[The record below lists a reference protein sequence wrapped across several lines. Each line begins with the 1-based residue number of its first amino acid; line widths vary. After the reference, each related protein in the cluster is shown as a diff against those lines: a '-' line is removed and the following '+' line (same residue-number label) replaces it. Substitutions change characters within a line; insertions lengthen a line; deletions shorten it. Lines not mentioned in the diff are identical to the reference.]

1 MTIFTRAAP
10 LAALL
15 AAPLVT
21 GPALAE
27 MPRGISHFTLDNGL
41 EAVVIEDHRAPV
53 VVQMVWYKIGSADEQ
68 PGKSGIAHYLEHLM
82 FKGTDKLAPGEL
94 SKTVTANGGMD
105 NAFTSYDFTAYF
117 QRIAS
122 DRLPLVME
130 MESDRMAN
138 LKIGEDDWQAERQVV
153 LEERSQRT
161 DSDPGAQFAEERS
174 AVQFYNHPYGRPVIG
189 WRAEMEGLT
198 RDDANAWYDAHYAP
212 NNAVLI
218 IAGDVTPERAKELAQ
233 EYYGPI
239 KPKAGAER
247 GPRPQEPEQRSP
259 RRMERSDPRV
269 AEPVLIRTI
278 LVPERNPGDQ
288 KTAAALTVLAEML
301 GGSAQTSVL
310 ARELMLTGKALFID
324 AGYDG
329 LSVDPTTF
337 NLALMPAPGLSNA
350 EAEAALDAALE
361 KFRNDGPD
369 PAQLERVKTQ
379 VRAAEVY
386 KQDSAHG
393 RAYDYGQGLTIGR
406 GIEDVNDWPDILAA
420 VTPEDIRAAAELV
433 LDSRADVTGWLLPAA
448 TPAITP
454 AAAPAMTPAGD
465 APAASTDPANPGES
479 Q

>member
-1 MTIFTRAAP
+1 M
-10 LAALL
+10 
-15 AAPLVT
+15 
-21 GPALAE
+21 
-27 MPRGISHFTLDNGL
+27 
-41 EAVVIEDHRAPV
+41 
-53 VVQMVWYKIGSADEQ
+53 
-68 PGKSGIAHYLEHLM
+68 
-82 FKGTDKLAPGEL
+82 
-94 SKTVTANGGMD
+94 
-105 NAFTSYDFTAYF
+105 
-117 QRIAS
+117 
-122 DRLPLVME
+122 
-130 MESDRMAN
+130 
-138 LKIGEDDWQAERQVV
+138 
-153 LEERSQRT
+153 RT
-161 DSDPGAQFAEERS
+161 
-174 AVQFYNHPYGRPVIG
+174 
-189 WRAEMEGLT
+189 T
-198 RDDANAWYDAHYAP
+198 
-212 NNAVLI
+212 
-218 IAGDVTPERAKELAQ
+218 
-233 EYYGPI
+233 
-239 KPKAGAER
+239 
-247 GPRPQEPEQRSP
+247 
-259 RRMERSDPRV
+259 
-269 AEPVLIRTI
+269 

-337 NLALMPAPGLSNA
+337 NIALMPAPGLSNA

-393 RAYDYGQGLTIGR
+393 RAYDYGQGLSIGL